1 MSKTVLL
8 MRALGTIK
16 GIAGPGDE
24 FKPADHALGAKD
36 TAELV
41 ACGAAEVLQEGDTAA
56 ELAAPGGEPAAPG
69 GEPAALGGEPVA
81 LGGEPAE
88 PAEPGAADA
97 LATHPADAGLAPPQ
111 RAARAPKAAR

>member
-16 GIAGPGDE
+16 GIAAPGDE

-41 ACGAAEVLQEGDTAA
+41 ACGAAELLQEDDTAA
-56 ELAAPGGEPAAPG
+56 ELAAPG

>member
-16 GIAGPGDE
+16 GIAAPGDE

-41 ACGAAEVLQEGDTAA
+41 ACGAAEVLQEDDTAA
-56 ELAAPGGEPAAPG
+56 ELAAP
-69 GEPAALGGEPVA
+69 AALGGEPAA

-88 PAEPGAADA
+88 PAEPGAAEA
-97 LATHPADAGLAPPQ
+97 LATHPADAGLAPLQ

>member
-24 FKPADHALGAKD
+24 FKPADHALSAKD

-41 ACGAAEVLQEGDTAA
+41 GCGAAEVLQEGDTAA
-56 ELAAPGGEPAAPG
+56 ELVALG
-69 GEPAALGGEPVA
+69 GEPAALAGEPLA
-81 LGGEPAE
+81 LAGEPAE

-97 LATHPADAGLAPPQ
+97 LATQAADAGLAPPQ